1 MFQECWNDTLTLPSV
16 MSQHSKIPN
25 ILEVTTMDHFSTNG
39 FPLLVI
45 FVDKHMW
52 NFTLA
57 QLNLAWQTIILFFVN
72 AMLIEKGG

>member
-1 MFQECWNDTLTLPSV
+1 MFTFAWNLCPV
-16 MSQHSKIPN
+16 WCHSKIPN